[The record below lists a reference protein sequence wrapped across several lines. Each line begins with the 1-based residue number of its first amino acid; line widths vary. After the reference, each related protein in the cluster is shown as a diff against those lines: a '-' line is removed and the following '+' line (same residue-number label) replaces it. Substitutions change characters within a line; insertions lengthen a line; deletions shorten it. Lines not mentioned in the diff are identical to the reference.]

1 MDPRVLIFSQR
12 QISNL
17 VAYCLAYEFEDTLKA
32 VTDAT
37 RVDATNFTSIDWSR
51 RAYKMLRMTS
61 GSRDVARRYTPAPRG
76 RIETGGDCD
85 LFFAAFSH
93 VYELYSLAA
102 IPDWRKRSKKA
113 ACFITEVWS
122 NMLPSYLIELLAD
135 FDHVFIGFNH
145 SVEDVRRICGRPC
158 TYLPL
163 ATDVLRFAPASMD
176 APRAIEVCNIGRR
189 SPVTHKAL
197 IEWSDATQAFYYYDT
212 VAAGGSDKKDRTFRV
227 DNPEEHRRMLAT
239 LLKNSQFFFAN
250 RSYVNRP
257 DFIVGREEISSR
269 FYEGAAAGTVMIGEA
284 PLSDEFKRQF
294 DWEDAVIHVPF
305 DSPGIGRIIAD
316 LNASPTRLRA
326 ARHANVR
333 EAARRHDWLHRIEA
347 MFDTLAIPHTGKM
360 KARSEKLASLS
371 SLVPA

>member
-1 MDPRVLIFSQR
+1 MVPRVLIFSQR

-17 VAYCLAYEFEDTLKA
+17 VAYCLAYEFEDTMKA

-37 RVDATNFTSIDWSR
+37 RLDATNFSAIDWSR

-61 GSRDVARRYTPAPRG
+61 GSRDIAQRYTPAPRG
-76 RIETGGDCD
+76 RIEVGGDCD

-122 NMLPSYLIELLAD
+122 NMLPPYLIELLAD

-145 SVEDVRRICGRPC
+145 SVDDVRRICGRPC

-163 ATDVLRFAPASMD
+163 ATDVLRFAPASLD

-189 SPVTHKAL
+189 SAVTHKAL
-197 IEWSDATQAFYYYDT
+197 IDWADATQGFYYYDT

-239 LLKNSQFFFAN
+239 LLKNSRFFFAN

-269 FYEGAAAGTVMIGEA
+269 FYEGAAAGTIMIGEA
-284 PLSDEFKRQF
+284 PRSDEFKRQF

-305 DSPGIGRIIAD
+305 DSPGIGKIIAD
-316 LNASPTRLRA
+316 LEAAPERLRA
-326 ARHANVR
+326 ARRANVR

-347 MFDTLAIPHTGKM
+347 MFDTLAIPRTEKM
-360 KARSEKLASLS
+360 KTRAEKLASLS
-371 SLVPA
+371 SLVAA